1 MSASSSDTLVAEVVR
16 DLDDETVGG
25 LKVWRDAAGRYH
37 VEEDGV
43 MVQPNHDAE
52 AIIRY
57 LAHCLQNH
65 WLNTHA
71 STPLAGPPA
80 AD

>member
-1 MSASSSDTLVAEVVR
+1 MAMSSSHHLVAEVVR
-16 DLDDETVGG
+16 DLDDEREGG
-25 LKVWRDAAGRYH
+25 LKVWRDAEGRYH

-52 AIIRY
+52 AVIRY

-65 WLNTHA
+65 WMKPPSIALA
-71 STPLAGPPA
+71 SA
-80 AD
+80 ASAD